1 MTNYASMAARI
12 RKAASASDISKLE
25 ISLVRLYNAGV
36 FTPNELGRLD
46 SLVMDRYAQIEES

>member
-12 RKAASASDISKLE
+12 RKAKSWADIVKLE
-25 ISLVRLYNAGV
+25 SSLVRLYRAGV

-46 SLVMDRYAQIEES
+46 SLLMDTNAKLGES